1 MIYKPRFIFTVLLLF
16 TICVPVL
23 SQQYV
28 LLGWNDL
35 GMHCSNKDFSKMAVL
50 PPYNN
55 VFAQLIKKQPGQSPQ
70 IVNTGFTVEYSIPG
84 NTYSVGKTNFWSY
97 AQVLFGLPNPL
108 PDNIGLTG
116 KGLTGNM
123 DIASNYFKVI
133 GVPNTPF
140 ADNDLNSEKPFQTFH
155 LIAKLTGN
163 IVAATDNVIPVSNEI
178 GCVQSGC
185 HSSEQSIKNN
195 HENVPGFRQNSP
207 ELCARCHASNALGT
221 TGDPEAKSF
230 SFRIHDKHKFIQPT
244 NSINT
249 CYKCHP
255 GPNTQC
261 FRDVMRSGDMTC
273 QDCHGTMSNIANTIE
288 NGRRP
293 WLDEPKCGSTSCHGS
308 NYSEEPNKLY
318 RESKG
323 HGGLLCSSCHGS
335 PHAIYPTTQPND
347 NLQSIRV
354 QGHAGVIDDCMVCH
368 TVPPTGPG
376 PHGITYIGIIKLNEE
391 IPVSYN
397 LYQNYPNPFNPVTVI
412 KFDIS
417 KSSFVNIKVFD
428 AIGREVEELVKGDV
442 TAGSYSVEWNAE
454 KYNSG
459 IYFYVLKTDNYSE
472 SRKMIVIK

>member
-1 MIYKPRFIFTVLLLF
+1 MKTMKLLF
-16 TICVPVL
+16 FFMLLPLFNFHSTL

-35 GMHCSNKDFSKMAVL
+35 GMHCSNKDFSKIGIL

-55 VFAQLIKKQPGQSPQ
+55 VFAQLIKKQPGQLPLV
-70 IVNTGFTVEYSIPG
+70 VNTGFTVEYSIPG
-84 NTYSVGKTNFWSY
+84 NTYSVGKTNFWQY
-97 AQVLFGLPNPL
+97 AQALFNLPSPL
-108 PDNIGLTG
+108 PENIGLTG
-116 KGLTGNM
+116 KGLTGSM
-123 DIASNYFKVI
+123 DLASNYFKVI

-140 ADNDLNSEKPFQTFH
+140 TDIDWNNEKPFQTFH

-163 IVAATDNVIPVSNEI
+163 TVATTDNVIPVSNEV

-185 HSSEQSIKNN
+185 HTSEQQIKNN
-195 HENVPGFRQNSP
+195 HEQVPGFRLNSP

-230 SFRIHDKHKFIQPT
+230 SFQIHDKHKFITPT

-261 FRDVMRSGDMTC
+261 FRDVMRQSDMTC
-273 QDCHGTMSNIANTIE
+273 QNCHGTMTNIASSIE

-308 NYSEEPNKLY
+308 NYSEQPGKLY

-323 HGGLLCSSCHGS
+323 HGGLFCSSCHGS
-335 PHAIYPTTQPND
+335 PHAVYPTSQPND
-347 NLQSIRV
+347 NLQSIRL
-354 QGHAGVIDDCMVCH
+354 QGHVGTIDDCMVCH
-368 TVPPTGPG
+368 SSPPPGPG
-376 PHGITYIGIIKLNEE
+376 PHGKTYIGIIQISNE
-391 IPVSYN
+391 IPASYS
-397 LYQNYPNPFNPVTVI
+397 LSQNYPNPFNPKTII
-412 KFDIS
+412 KFSIP
-417 KSSFVNIKVFD
+417 KVTFVSLKVFD
-428 AIGREVEELVKGDV
+428 ALGREIEQLVNGNV
-442 TAGSYSVEWNAE
+442 NAGTYTADWDGE

-459 IYFYVLKTDNYSE
+459 IYFYMLKTENYSE
-472 SRKMIVIK
+472 SRKMILIK